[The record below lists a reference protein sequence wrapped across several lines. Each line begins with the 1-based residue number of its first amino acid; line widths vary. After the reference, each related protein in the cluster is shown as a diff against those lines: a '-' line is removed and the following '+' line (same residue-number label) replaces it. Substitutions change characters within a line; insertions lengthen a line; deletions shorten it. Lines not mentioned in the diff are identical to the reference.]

1 MSPAAAVTHARHTLS
16 AALAE
21 ALRSRARRHATECAT
36 LVCSARLAPAKLS
49 GRRGSSTEAICA
61 LATCTTAALPMLRAF
76 RRLTLSLLRAG
87 RALALRLVS
96 GRLRLQAASG
106 LLALRLVSRR
116 L

>member
-1 MSPAAAVTHARHTLS
+1 
-16 AALAE
+16 
-21 ALRSRARRHATECAT
+21 
-36 LVCSARLAPAKLS
+36 
-49 GRRGSSTEAICA
+49 
-61 LATCTTAALPMLRAF
+61 MLRAF